1 MVALMTHV
9 RWSARLLLALCIV
22 TPCVAPAQ
30 ERAMVPVT
38 IDGKTVKI
46 ATATYKPT
54 GSGPFPTLIFHHG
67 SSGTG
72 RDPAHFADSYL
83 PTALVRWFTERGW
96 AVILPSRRGRGGSE
110 GLYDEGFAFG
120 RSQEY
125 SCEPAPALAGT
136 ERALRDLDAITP
148 LLLAQSFVDRE
159 RVAIGGHSRGGA
171 LAVAWGGRHPKVARA
186 VVNFVGGW
194 VSERC
199 SSADEIN
206 QAVFRLGADFD
217 RPTIW
222 LYGFRDPFYS
232 LRHSRKNF
240 AMFRAAGGLGA
251 FHDVLPPRG
260 LSGHQIDA
268 APEVWTAALEAYLT
282 ERGLP
287 GKSAVT
293 FAEAIDGNTLKMD
306 GKYYKLWG
314 IDAPELDQRC
324 YPDSWRAGI
333 EAARALAA
341 MIERWPVACE
351 PKSRDAMGRT
361 IALCRAA
368 GRDLGAAMV
377 LGGMALASTI
387 EGKDYADLET
397 RAVGARTGMHA
408 HACLAPSEWR
418 SQRGLA
424 N

>member
-1 MVALMTHV
+1 MIAAMAPAS
-9 RWSARLLLALCIV
+9 WSARLLLALCIV
-22 TPCVAPAQ
+22 MPGAASAQ

-38 IDGKTVKI
+38 IDGETVKI
-46 ATATYKPT
+46 ATTTYKPA
-54 GSGPFPTLIFHHG
+54 GPGPFPTLIFHHG
-67 SSGTG
+67 STGTG
-72 RDPAHFADSYL
+72 RDPAHFAGSYH

-110 GLYDEGFAFG
+110 GLYDEGFAAD
-120 RSQEY
+120 RSQGY
-125 SCEPAPALAGT
+125 SCEPALALAGT

-148 LLLAQSFVDRE
+148 VLLAQSFVDRE

-171 LAVAWGGRHPKVARA
+171 LAVAWSGRQPKVARA

-194 VSERC
+194 VSEQC

-206 QAVFRLGADFD
+206 QAVFRLGTDFD
-217 RPTIW
+217 QPTVW

-232 LRHSRKNF
+232 VRHSRKNF
-240 AMFRAAGGLGA
+240 AAFRSAGGLGA
-251 FHDVLPPRG
+251 FHDLLPPEG

-268 APEVWTAALEAYLT
+268 APQVWIAALEAYLT

-287 GKSAVT
+287 AKSAVT

-306 GKYYKLWG
+306 GKYYRLWG

-341 MIERWPVACE
+341 MVERWPVACE
-351 PKSRDAMGRT
+351 PKSRDTMGRT

-377 LGGMALASTI
+377 LGGMALASTTR
-387 EGKDYADLET
+387 GKDYADLET
-397 RAVGARTGMHA
+397 RAVRARTGMHA